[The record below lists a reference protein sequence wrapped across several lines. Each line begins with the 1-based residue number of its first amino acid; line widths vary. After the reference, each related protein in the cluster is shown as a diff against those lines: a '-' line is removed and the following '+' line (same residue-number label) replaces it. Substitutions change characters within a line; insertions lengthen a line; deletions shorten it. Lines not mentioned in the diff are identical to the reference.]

1 MKVVKV
7 ECECCV
13 PDSQSVDPHV
23 YMDQDLY
30 LKNDNFTDINN
41 ANDMTN
47 QSVKSLPDLYT
58 ERDKVG
64 EPSERPSSTDLIL
77 GTDSRPEYLTI
88 PIVKG
93 AMGFGFTIAD
103 SAYGQKVKK
112 ILDRQ
117 RCKNLME
124 VCMFDKNKK
133 NARFL
138 CIYLN
143 KYLYYLF
150 AFSCQILH
158 FS

>member
-1 MKVVKV
+1 M
-7 ECECCV
+7 
-13 PDSQSVDPHV
+13 
-23 YMDQDLY
+23 Y
-30 LKNDNFTDINN
+30 LKNNTFLDINN

-47 QSVKSLPDLYT
+47 HSVKSLPDLYS

-64 EPSERPSSTDLIL
+64 DSTERPSSTDLIL
-77 GTDSRPEYLTI
+77 GADTRPEYLTI

-124 VCMFDKNKK
+124 VSVKFKIE
-133 NARFL
+133 L
-138 CIYLN
+138 T
-143 KYLYYLF
+143 KYYIITLDCEY
-150 AFSCQILH
+150 
-158 FS
+158 

>member
-1 MKVVKV
+1 M
-7 ECECCV
+7 
-13 PDSQSVDPHV
+13 
-23 YMDQDLY
+23 Y
-30 LKNDNFTDINN
+30 LKNNTFLDINN

-47 QSVKSLPDLYT
+47 HSVKSLPDLYS

-64 EPSERPSSTDLIL
+64 DSTERPSSTDLIL
-77 GTDSRPEYLTI
+77 GADTRPEYLTI

-124 VCMFDKNKK
+124 VSVKFKIELTKYYIITI
-133 NARFL
+133 
-138 CIYLN
+138 CIR
-143 KYLYYLF
+143 KYCLIVYQYMYPTMYVF
-150 AFSCQILH
+150 VKTN
-158 FS
+158 